1 MDIETRLQAL
11 EKSNRRYRL
20 AFLSLVVVL
29 AAFMLLGSGGQV
41 PDTIQARKFEVLDK
55 NGKILVRLSELDGL
69 GSVTTYTPA
78 GEILVDLVPTKS
90 GAGGIVLYNGKGKQ
104 TMVMT
109 DVTGGGGSVQCGRG
123 AGDAAE
129 VQHRSDTT
137 CNRDSRAARRRA
149 GAQVS
154 AMGAHSV
161 LGEGSG
167 YRAAPDQ
174 CQGREPDGETG
185 ISECVSLAQVFG
197 SCGWVLRMDGDRRQ
211 G

>member
-109 DVTGGGGSVQCGRG
+109 DVTGGGGSLLINNSNGDKVLSFGRNTSEG
-123 AGDAAE
+123 GSITTFNS
-129 VQHRSDTT
+129 RGRTGLLMTNDT
-137 CNRDSRAARRRA
+137 SHA
-149 GAQVS
+149 GAILS
-154 AMGAHSV
+154 YDD
-161 LGEGSG
+161 SG
-167 YRAAPDQ
+167 K
-174 CQGREPDGETG
+174 ETG
-185 ISECVSLAQVFG
+185 RFPTN
-197 SCGWVLRMDGDRRQ
+197 
-211 G
+211 